1 MTNGKF
7 LTNCATSF
15 SGVYQTNKDA
25 NKQLGVEGTRH
36 GGLAVLSLLSSK
48 RNHDNSRIQ
57 TKIQMRSS
65 LLCMNFVTTK
75 TPICL

>member
-1 MTNGKF
+1 MANF
-7 LTNCATSF
+7 LTNCVTPL

-25 NKQLGVEGTRH
+25 NKQLDVEGTKH
-36 GGLAVLSLLSSK
+36 VGLAVLSHLSSK
-48 RNHDNSRIQ
+48 RNHDNSGIQ